1 MDVKKYSHLIHL
13 HAIVFIFGFTA
24 ILGKLISIEAF
35 ELVWYRM
42 LIATVALFF
51 ILKYKGT
58 SRKVSLKKALVYL
71 SVGFIV
77 AAHWITFFHAIK
89 VSNVSVTLACL
100 ASTTL
105 FTSLLEPL
113 IVRRPFYWIEAVL
126 GVFIIMGLYLI
137 FEFETQYKWG
147 IFFALISALL
157 AGLFNIINKRL
168 TARNDAHVIS
178 FYEMLGGF
186 LIITVYV
193 MLHKGTDISSFHPTS
208 SDIFY
213 LILLGTVCT
222 AYAFTAIIELM
233 KKISAYLVILSI
245 NLEPVY
251 GVIMAYFIFG
261 DSEHMS
267 KGFYL
272 GTAIIILCVFLY
284 HPLMRLVHNKKHNN

>member
-1 MDVKKYSHLIHL
+1 LKNYSHLIHL
-13 HAIVFIFGFTA
+13 HIIVFILGFTA
-24 ILGKLISIEAF
+24 ILGKLISIAAF

-42 LIATVALFF
+42 LIATIALYF
-51 ILKYKGT
+51 ILKF
-58 SRKVSLKKALVYL
+58 RKIKTRVSFKKAFTYL
-71 SVGFIV
+71 LVGFIV

-105 FTSLLEPL
+105 FTSILEPL
-113 IVRRPFYWIEAVL
+113 VLRRPFYWIEAVL
-126 GVFIIMGLYLI
+126 GVFIILGLYLI

-157 AGLFNIINKRL
+157 AGLFNIVNKKF
-168 TARNDAHVIS
+168 TQGNNAHLIS

-186 LIITVYV
+186 LIISVYIF
-193 MLHKGTDISSFHPTS
+193 LFHDIKPGAFSLSY
-208 SDIFY
+208 SDLFY
-213 LILLGTVCT
+213 LLVLGTVCT
-222 AYAFTAIIELM
+222 AYAFTSIIELM

-251 GVIMAYFIFG
+251 GVIMAYLIFG
-261 DSEHMS
+261 ASEHMT

-284 HPLMRLVHNKKHNN
+284 QPLMRAFHKNAAN